1 MREKKAVS
9 TETYLCILAVIA
21 LFVYLGSV
29 MGVSQMFDT
38 IMNTAHSLLL
48 DTVFFIMA
56 VSVVTG
62 ALSSLLAE
70 FGVIALLNKLIS
82 PMMRWLYGL
91 PGAASLG
98 ILTTFVSDNPAI
110 LTLTKNEKFMGY
122 FKKYQIPALCN
133 LGTAFGMGLILITY
147 MIGQGGDGIVLA
159 TFCGFFGAVAGSIIS
174 VRLMLN
180 QTARYYQIDRE
191 ELKQDRS
198 AKSKSTEEPRMVY
211 GKGVERIFNA
221 LLEGGKSGVSLG
233 LDIIPG
239 VLVICTIVML
249 LTFGPGT
256 DAAGNAVYTG
266 AAYEGVGLLPM
277 LGSFISPVTR
287 FLFGF
292 TDPSCIAF
300 PITSMGS
307 TGAAMALI
315 PSMLQNGTA
324 GMNEIA
330 VFTAIGM
337 CWSGYLST
345 HVSMMDALDR
355 RVFIKAAIFS
365 HTVGGLCAGVAAHYL
380 YLLAS
385 LL

>member
-9 TETYLCILAVIA
+9 AETYLCILAVIA

-82 PMMRWLYGL
+82 PMMRRLYGL

-198 AKSKSTEEPRMVY
+198 AKSKSAEESRMVY

-355 RVFIKAAIFS
+355 RIFIKAAIFS

>member
-9 TETYLCILAVIA
+9 AETYLCILAVIA

-82 PMMRWLYGL
+82 PMMRRLYGL

-159 TFCGFFGAVAGSIIS
+159 TFCGFFGAVAGSIVS

-198 AKSKSTEEPRMVY
+198 AKSKSAEESRMVY

-355 RVFIKAAIFS
+355 RIFIKAAIFS